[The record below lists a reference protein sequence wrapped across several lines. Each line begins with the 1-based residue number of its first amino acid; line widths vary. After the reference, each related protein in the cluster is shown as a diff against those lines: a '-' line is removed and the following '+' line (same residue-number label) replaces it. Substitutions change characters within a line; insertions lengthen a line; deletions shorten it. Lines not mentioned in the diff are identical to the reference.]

1 MAPHLLIALS
11 KMIWGSHV
19 FHLHI
24 MSGAVSFALFNAIE
38 PGVAPGAASH
48 PVRQLLDGYLD
59 PGYPLQFLAALF
71 QVGRYQC
78 HKIIEA
84 AREYVPITNPP
95 SHKQ

>member
-1 MAPHLLIALS
+1 
-11 KMIWGSHV
+11 V

-38 PGVAPGAASH
+38 PGVAPGAAIH

-71 QVGRYQC
+71 QVGRSESTSENNRGSLGVLSKSILSQT
-78 HKIIEA
+78 
-84 AREYVPITNPP
+84 V
-95 SHKQ
+95 SVD